1 MKKDYYIQVNDD
13 MMPIKIS
20 LTDDEAITTM
30 KVLKELAEGTDHE
43 ILVDISDEFNNELY
57 NNMDKW
63 SSKHEYLLTK

>member
-43 ILVDISDEFNNELY
+43 ILVDISDEYNNELY

-63 SSKHEYLLTK
+63 NSKHEY

>member
-13 MMPIKIS
+13 MIPIKIS

-30 KVLKELAEGTDHE
+30 KVLKELAEGTDNE

-57 NNMDKW
+57 DNMEKW
-63 SSKHEYLLTK
+63 SNKHEY

>member
-13 MMPIKIS
+13 MIPIKIS

-57 NNMDKW
+57 GNMDKW
-63 SSKHEYLLTK
+63 NSKHEY

>member
-63 SSKHEYLLTK
+63 NSKHEY

>member
-1 MKKDYYIQVNDD
+1 MI
-13 MMPIKIS
+13 PIKIS

-43 ILVDISDEFNNELY
+43 ILVDISDEYNNELY

-63 SSKHEYLLTK
+63 NSKHEY

>member
-1 MKKDYYIQVNDD
+1 MKKDYYIQVNDE
-13 MMPIKIS
+13 MIPIKIS

-63 SSKHEYLLTK
+63 NSKHEY

>member
-13 MMPIKIS
+13 MIPIKIS

-63 SSKHEYLLTK
+63 NSKHEY

>member
-13 MMPIKIS
+13 MIPIKIS

-43 ILVDISDEFNNELY
+43 ILVDISDEYNNELY

-63 SSKHEYLLTK
+63 NSKHEY

>member
-13 MMPIKIS
+13 MIPIKTS

-30 KVLKELAEGTDHE
+30 KVLKKLAEGTDHE

-63 SSKHEYLLTK
+63 NSKHEY